1 MTQSVLK
8 LSVLNLSVSILKLNK
23 YPRDYIDLPLNL
35 TNVNLNKFNLLI
47 SGTEELD
54 EMKKTRKLQLPKSEL
69 HKESKKK
76 KPRKDTLSL
85 I

>member
-1 MTQSVLK
+1 MNCKSYDELRNNII
-8 LSVLNLSVSILKLNK
+8 NLIT
-23 YPRDYIDLPLNL
+23 RH
-35 TNVNLNKFNLLI
+35 KFNLLI

-76 KPRKDTLSL
+76 PQKGHTKLNLILQLLKPY
-85 I
+85 